1 MKRLITICLASLLGM
16 AANATEHN
24 TPADISISCNQ
35 NGAIVEVSNGST
47 YYLGN
52 SCDASQPG
60 VGEGRWWYAASAF
73 IVEIN
78 GQSVR
83 FSNELTCEITYCR
96 P

>member
-1 MKRLITICLASLLGM
+1 MRNLFCTLALIGAGTSAI
-16 AANATEHN
+16 ATEHN
-24 TPADISISCNQ
+24 VASGIDVSCNQ
-35 NGAIVEVSNGST
+35 HGAIVTTSTGST

-60 VGEGRWWYAASAF
+60 VGEGKWWFAASAF

-78 GQSVR
+78 GRSVR
-83 FSNELTCEITYCR
+83 FANELTCEVPYCL